1 MPASK
6 PKLAHVGRPRSAAA
20 TSHRAIMDAVY
31 ALLQEMSARDL
42 TMQAV
47 AQRAGVGKPTLYK
60 WWPSKAALILAMFHE
75 RLVEQLKAKPA
86 ATVEATLRVK
96 MRHLIRA
103 FNGQFGKVMSDLIAE
118 GQSDPSILH
127 ELYDHH
133 ISVRRAEMV
142 ADIER
147 GKTNGEFHPDTDS
160 ELLVDAL
167 VAPIYF
173 RLLFRLVPL
182 TEQYVDELMKQL
194 LQGIQIAAKR
204 R

>member
-1 MPASK
+1 MPSPK
-6 PKLAHVGRPRSAAA
+6 PKLLGRPRSAAA
-20 TSHRAIMDAVY
+20 SSHRAIMDAVC
-31 ALLQEMSARDL
+31 ALLQEMPARDL

-75 RLVEQLKAKPA
+75 RLVEQLRAKPA
-86 ATVEATLRVK
+86 ATVEATMRAK
-96 MRHLIRA
+96 MRHLIHA
-103 FNGQFGKVMSDLIAE
+103 FNGQFGKVMADLIAE
-118 GQSDPSILH
+118 GQSDPSILR

-133 ISVRRAEMV
+133 IRVRRAEMV

-147 GKTNGEFHPDTDS
+147 GKANGEFRADADS

-167 VAPIYF
+167 VAPVYF

-182 TEQYVDELMKQL
+182 TEQYADELMNQL
-194 LQGIQIAAKR
+194 LRGTAAAKR